1 MHIIVLTHERELARP
16 TNTGQLALTEAT
28 TAVVQRI
35 VWQRTDPDP
44 GLLSIVS
51 RPDVGL
57 VYPVSEVPTEKSV
70 AQPLSVEACNT
81 FIVLDA
87 TWQEARKMYNRS
99 AYLHGV
105 ARVSVDAVRPS
116 RYALRRNQK
125 QGGLCTAEC
134 VVEILRRKGRDLLA
148 ADLESRFLQFNTQNE
163 RPI

>member
-1 MHIIVLTHERELARP
+1 MERP
-16 TNTGQLALTEAT
+16 SNTGQLALTSAT
-28 TAVVQRI
+28 SAVVHRI

-44 GLLSIVS
+44 DLLSIVS
-51 RPDVGL
+51 RADVGL

-70 AQPLSVEACNT
+70 AHPLSIEACNI

-105 ARVSVDAVRPS
+105 ARVSMDSARAS

-134 VVEILRRKGRDLLA
+134 VVEILRRKGQRILA
-148 ADLESRFLQFNTQNE
+148 ADLESRFLQFNTQNG